1 MYEKTKPTLETSFA
15 NKNKAPAVAAESG
28 DDDDEDN
35 DDDDDDDDYDNDDLD
50 GFLHSGGAAEPGVA
64 PQAVVGPRP
73 RPLQV
78 SCLPW
83 GYRLSRG

>member
-1 MYEKTKPTLETSFA
+1 MKKLKPTLETSFA
-15 NKNKAPAVAAESG
+15 NKNKAPAVAAES
-28 DDDDEDN
+28 
-35 DDDDDDDDYDNDDLD
+35 DDDDDDNDDDDLD

>member
-15 NKNKAPAVAAESG
+15 NKNNAPAVAAES
-28 DDDDEDN
+28 
-35 DDDDDDDDYDNDDLD
+35 DDDDDNDDDDLD
-50 GFLHSGGAAEPGVA
+50 GFLHSGRAAEPGVA

-83 GYRLSRG
+83 GYRLPRG